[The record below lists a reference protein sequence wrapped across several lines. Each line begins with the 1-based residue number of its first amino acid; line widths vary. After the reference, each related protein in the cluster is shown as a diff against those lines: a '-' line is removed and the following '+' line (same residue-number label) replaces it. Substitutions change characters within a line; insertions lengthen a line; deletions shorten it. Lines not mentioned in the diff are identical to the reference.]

1 MFKLQLSIYLNEN
14 SGLKIHLTQLIQKMK
29 VVISLF
35 LFVSAIGF
43 LSPLQGTPIAAERL
57 LALIESLAKE
67 QHYKDMQ
74 DDTVNQ
80 ISENQIAYQTAVME
94 RIKLD
99 YSLQCAK
106 KELDVEGKEDFKL
119 FKEMFRNTI
128 SLKIDCYTID
138 GMQCTVLQLNRGS
151 KVALCDS
158 GENYSYSLTLLKC
171 LNQCLLL

>member
-1 MFKLQLSIYLNEN
+1 M
-14 SGLKIHLTQLIQKMK
+14 
-29 VVISLF
+29 VISLF
-35 LFVSAIGF
+35 LFATAIGF

-106 KELDVEGKEDFKL
+106 KELDVEGERRF
-119 FKEMFRNTI
+119 
-128 SLKIDCYTID
+128 
-138 GMQCTVLQLNRGS
+138 
-151 KVALCDS
+151 
-158 GENYSYSLTLLKC
+158 
-171 LNQCLLL
+171 